1 MPQGGPTK
9 NHQNHQ
15 DKQKQPKP
23 LKPSNPTKPD
33 GIQKKMSRVILT
45 QKTNLM
51 EFKGKLQEAPSE
63 KSQQI
68 DWIKGTQKKMVGG
81 TLRQPR
87 EN

>member
-1 MPQGGPTK
+1 
-9 NHQNHQ
+9 
-15 DKQKQPKP
+15 
-23 LKPSNPTKPD
+23 LKPSNPTKHD

-45 QKTNLM
+45 QKN
-51 EFKGKLQEAPSE
+51 EFDGVQREIARSTFG

>member
-23 LKPSNPTKPD
+23 LKPSNPTKHD

-63 KSQQI
+63 KVNKLI
-68 DWIKGTQKKMVGG
+68 GLKELKRKW
-81 TLRQPR
+81 
-87 EN
+87 

>member
-1 MPQGGPTK
+1 
-9 NHQNHQ
+9 
-15 DKQKQPKP
+15 
-23 LKPSNPTKPD
+23 
-33 GIQKKMSRVILT
+33 VILT
-45 QKTNLM
+45 QKN
-51 EFKGKLQEAPSE
+51 EFDGVQREIARSTFG

>member
-1 MPQGGPTK
+1 
-9 NHQNHQ
+9 
-15 DKQKQPKP
+15 
-23 LKPSNPTKPD
+23 
-33 GIQKKMSRVILT
+33 MSRVILT

-68 DWIKGTQKKMVGG
+68 DWIKGTQKKMVGD